1 MSFTDRLLLWF
12 HIGFVVFAI
21 GPVTIAAMSTPRYI
35 RARNAGVLR
44 YLSRMTRI
52 FGAASLG
59 VLLFGIIAAQSLHEM
74 SKTWVTASMTLF
86 VVALV
91 LLVLIMRDQHKA
103 IAAVEASL
111 AAAPGAPAVAA
122 RAPGAAPAP
131 GGGSPA
137 AASPA
142 AGAPAAGASAAGS
155 PGAPATAPGAH
166 AAPAA
171 AGAVPAGTVPAG
183 AEPTAADV
191 EPAPAETEPP
201 AAATASAPPAHVA
214 TVERGRIASL
224 AGVVSLIWLVILV
237 LMVWNS

>member
-12 HIGFVVFAI
+12 HIGFVIFAI
-21 GPVTIAAMSTPRYI
+21 GPVTIATMSTPRYI
-35 RARNAGVLR
+35 RARNVGVLR

-111 AAAPGAPAVAA
+111 AAAPGAPAVASP
-122 RAPGAAPAP
+122 APGGAAPAP
-131 GGGSPA
+131 GGGLRPARRVAARRPRCPVGPAPPLRRLVLRQLGLWRLGLSRPPRMSSPPRQKR
-137 AASPA
+137 SRPRRPRPA
-142 AGAPAAGASAAGS
+142 RRPPTWPPWNAAGS
-155 PGAPATAPGAH
+155 RPWPAW
-166 AAPAA
+166 
-171 AGAVPAGTVPAG
+171 
-183 AEPTAADV
+183 
-191 EPAPAETEPP
+191 
-201 AAATASAPPAHVA
+201 SA
-214 TVERGRIASL
+214 
-224 AGVVSLIWLVILV
+224 
-237 LMVWNS
+237 

>member
-21 GPVTIAAMSTPRYI
+21 GPVTIATMSTPRYI
-35 RARNAGVLR
+35 RARNVGVLR

-59 VLLFGIIAAQSLHEM
+59 VLLFGIIAGQSLHEIT
-74 SKTWVTASMTLF
+74 KTWITASMTLF

-103 IAAVEASL
+103 IVAVEASL
-111 AAAPGAPAVAA
+111 AAASGSTAVAA
-122 RAPGAAPAP
+122 
-131 GGGSPA
+131 
-137 AASPA
+137 PA
-142 AGAPAAGASAAGS
+142 AGAPAAG
-155 PGAPATAPGAH
+155 PGGPGG
-166 AAPAA
+166 P
-171 AGAVPAGTVPAG
+171 GGAGTPGG

-191 EPAPAETEPP
+191 EPAPAEREPAP
-201 AAATASAPPAHVA
+201 AATATATATAAPAHVA